1 MDVYENKTIAE
12 IRDLIINSFQEKFN
26 IIFRILPKSFIRII
40 AVVLAGVYIT
50 LHKEIGWLFLQL
62 FPETAYWG
70 TVNILGKKIRPLVK
84 WGILI
89 GVGEPRSGTQ
99 WRGNI
104 SVTTVHAGFP
114 LPAGTQ
120 LKGDITGKV
129 YITEK
134 GITLENPVEII
145 PVICAETGEAGNLEA
160 EDALTFVSPLGTVQR
175 TAAVS
180 EVTVYGTEDESEVS
194 YRGRVV
200 SRFRSPPL
208 GGALADYRRWAS
220 DVPGVLNTYIYKD
233 IDTPSGVFVYVSGVP
248 AIFPDRIPTGDLL
261 RQVGD
266 ACTYDATGKQTR
278 KPITA
283 VLDPTND
290 GSYLNVKAVS
300 VKELDVVINGLT
312 GVQVSDFSNAVK
324 PVLDDYFLS
333 RESYIRG
340 LSDDNNKTS
349 VVTRN
354 SVSSAANQVAIRLK
368 AEFDEVSLLDNSM
381 PIMSYTLGMGGLV
394 KMRSL
399 IINGVLQ

>member
-1 MDVYENKTIAE
+1 MDAYENKTIAE

-40 AVVLAGVYIT
+40 AVVFAGVYIT

-70 TVNILGKKIRPLVK
+70 TVNILGKKIKPLVK

-99 WRGNI
+99 WHGNI
-104 SVTTVHAGFP
+104 NVTTVHAGFP

-120 LKGDITGKV
+120 LKGNMTGKV

-145 PVICAETGEAGNLEA
+145 PVICAENGEAGNLELG
-160 EDALTFVSPLGTVQR
+160 DNLTFVAPLGTVQR

-180 EVTVYGTEDESEVS
+180 GITVYGTESESEVS
-194 YRGRVV
+194 YRRRVV
-200 SRFRSPPL
+200 SRFRNPPL
-208 GGALADYRRWAS
+208 GGALADYRIWAS
-220 DVPGVLNTYIYKD
+220 DVPGVLNTYIYND
-233 IDTPSGVFVYVSGVP
+233 IDTPSGVLVYVSGVP
-248 AIFPDRIPTGDLL
+248 TLFPDRIPTDDLL
-261 RQVGD
+261 YQIGD

-278 KPITA
+278 KPLTA
-283 VLDPTND
+283 VLDPTNN
-290 GSYLNVKAVS
+290 GSYLNVRPVS
-300 VKELDVVINGLT
+300 IKELDVVITGLV
-312 GVQVSDFSNAVK
+312 GVHVSDFSSAVK
-324 PVLDDYFLS
+324 PILDDYFLS
-333 RESYIRG
+333 REPYIRG
-340 LSDDNNKTS
+340 LSDDNNKTN

-354 SVSSAANQVAIRLK
+354 SISSVANQVAIRIK
-368 AEFDEVSLLDNSM
+368 AEFDEAFLLDDSM
-381 PIMSYTLGMGGLV
+381 PIMTYTLDMGGLV
-394 KMRSL
+394 KMRNL